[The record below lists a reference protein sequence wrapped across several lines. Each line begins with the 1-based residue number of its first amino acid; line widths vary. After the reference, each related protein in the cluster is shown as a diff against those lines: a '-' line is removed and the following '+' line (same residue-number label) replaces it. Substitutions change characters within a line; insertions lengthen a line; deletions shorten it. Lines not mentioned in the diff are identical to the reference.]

1 MLKCKI
7 LLDFGN
13 PDYVVG
19 ETYDMP
25 EADAIQLVR
34 WGIVE
39 ILTDPPAGATAPEP
53 PATPVTTTTTAKAVT
68 EPADT
73 TTAKTTT
80 TTAK

>member
-19 ETYDMP
+19 EVYDMP
-25 EADAIQLVR
+25 EADATQLVR

-39 ILTDPPAGATAPEP
+39 ILESPPAPPEP
-53 PATPVTTTTTAKAVT
+53 PATTTAPAKPTT

-73 TTAKTTT
+73 TSAKTTT
-80 TTAK
+80 TAK

>member
-39 ILTDPPAGATAPEP
+39 ILTDPPAETTAPEAPAVTVTSAPEP
-53 PATPVTTTTTAKAVT
+53 PSVPT
-68 EPADT
+68 T